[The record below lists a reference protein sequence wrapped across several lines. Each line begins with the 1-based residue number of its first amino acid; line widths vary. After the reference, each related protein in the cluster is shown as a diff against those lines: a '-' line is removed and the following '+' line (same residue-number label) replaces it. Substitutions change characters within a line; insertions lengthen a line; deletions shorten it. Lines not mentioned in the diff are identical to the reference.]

1 MRSKTLHRN
10 IAQQRYY
17 FVVVS
22 HTSRQD
28 RSTALIACGFF
39 ERSMSARPASSSDL
53 RRCRSVPRET
63 SSFSRRSSC
72 VTGPS
77 ASAASTSSSVTR
89 FGRPPFRGAPI
100 KKTFRSGTANA
111 SLSPPRCKSSVRAL
125 LSACRFLFGVTV
137 HGVEGDWRLR
147 KDGVEFEQHELPAPV
162 IDLCMSLS
170 RKFGLAY
177 AAIDLAL
184 VDGEYQFIEVNP
196 TGEWAWLVDAAGLP
210 IDEAIAD
217 LLTLT

>member
-1 MRSKTLHRN
+1 M
-10 IAQQRYY
+10 
-17 FVVVS
+17 
-22 HTSRQD
+22 
-28 RSTALIACGFF
+28 
-39 ERSMSARPASSSDL
+39 
-53 RRCRSVPRET
+53 
-63 SSFSRRSSC
+63 
-72 VTGPS
+72 
-77 ASAASTSSSVTR
+77 
-89 FGRPPFRGAPI
+89 
-100 KKTFRSGTANA
+100 
-111 SLSPPRCKSSVRAL
+111 
-125 LSACRFLFGVTV
+125 TV